1 MMEKMR
7 MLKELAEN
15 IKDAISRGDI
25 DVEVLGDKVVVNF
38 TPTEADEKNYQIFFR
53 KH

>member
-1 MMEKMR
+1 MQ
-7 MLKELAEN
+7 ELAEN

-25 DVEVLGDKVVVNF
+25 DVEVLGDKVVA
-38 TPTEADEKNYQIFFR
+38 TLHLPKPMKRNYQIFFK